1 MKTIHKIFISKFIY
15 KLLTLLGFK
24 KNILIEKSS
33 IKWKLDI
40 SEGIDLSIFLFGG
53 FQKPLIFS
61 ILKLLKKISKNKSKI
76 IFIDIGSNIGD
87 KSLSI
92 ARKLISNR
100 INNFE
105 IFSIEPTEF
114 AYNKQ
119 EFNINLNP
127 DLKKKINLDNYF
139 ISDNKK
145 QISKIYSSWSLNK
158 KHNYHRIHGG
168 YLKKVMKNTKIISLD
183 EFIYKKKIKD
193 NIIVKIDVDGSE
205 LDVLR
210 SCKKSL
216 RKKNIIFFMEYA
228 PYAFEEHGENEEQFF
243 DFIKKNNLKIYDL
256 KFREL
261 KKIKIWEGK
270 SIDIILAKNI
280 NKKSL

>member
-1 MKTIHKIFISKFIY
+1 MKTIYKIFIAKIIY
-15 KLLTLLGFK
+15 KLLTLFGFK

-61 ILKLLKKISKNKSKI
+61 ILKLLKKIGKNKNKI
-76 IFIDIGSNIGD
+76 NFIDIGSNIGD

-92 ARKLISNR
+92 ARKLISNQ
-100 INNFE
+100 IHNFE
-105 IFSIEPTEF
+105 IFSIEPTKF
-114 AYNKQ
+114 AFKKQ
-119 EFNINLNP
+119 ELNINLNP
-127 DLKKKINLDNYF
+127 DLKKKIKLNNYF

-145 QISKIYSSWSLNK
+145 KILKIYSSWSLNK
-158 KHNYHRIHGG
+158 KYNNHRIHGG
-168 YLKKVMKNTKIISLD
+168 YLKKVMKNTKSISLD

-193 NIIVKIDVDGSE
+193 NIVIKIDVDGSE
-205 LDVLR
+205 LNVLR
-210 SCKKSL
+210 SCNKSL
-216 RKKNIIFFMEYA
+216 RTKNIIFFMEYA
-228 PYAFEEHGENEEQFF
+228 PYAFEEHGGNVKQFF
-243 DFIKKNNLKIYDL
+243 NFINKNNLKIYDL

-261 KKIKIWEGK
+261 KKIRIGKGK

-280 NKKSL
+280 NK